1 MQLKLLQAP
10 LGGGGGSG
18 RSFSRLGASVWYLAL
33 LMMLLPPF
41 SVSLLTLGT
50 LCRAPGF
57 VLIFSNSKRKQ
68 LVLCFHLSPR
78 MLLRSG
84 IRDGFCPA
92 QRSQRLWWVLLQDSC
107 LRSSPRGGM
116 CQMSDQEPG
125 WAVGCSRRAGRGA
138 GEEGWEQFGNSS
150 PALAVCHSTKV
161 QKVKK

>member
-1 MQLKLLQAP
+1 MLQHSGDVLVLDAGLVRVLQLWDGAETPAAP

-18 RSFSRLGASVWYLAL
+18 RGFSRLGASVWYLAL

-68 LVLCFHLSPR
+68 LVLCFLLSPR

-84 IRDGFCPA
+84 IRDEFCPA
-92 QRSQRLWWVLLQDSC
+92 QGPEVTEALVGVAPRFLSEEQSQ
-107 LRSSPRGGM
+107 
-116 CQMSDQEPG
+116 
-125 WAVGCSRRAGRGA
+125 GRD
-138 GEEGWEQFGNSS
+138 
-150 PALAVCHSTKV
+150 V
-161 QKVKK
+161 